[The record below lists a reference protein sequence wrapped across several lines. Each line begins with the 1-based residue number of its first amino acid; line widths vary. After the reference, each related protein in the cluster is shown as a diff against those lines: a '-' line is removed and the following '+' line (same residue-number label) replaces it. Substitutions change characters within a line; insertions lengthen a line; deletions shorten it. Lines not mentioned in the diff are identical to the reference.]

1 MYSENV
7 KNEIEDWIRKI
18 SKKNEPEIFSKK
30 PKISK
35 NKLKVE
41 YFDVGTNCRLYFG
54 QAKFPRKVQWLK
66 RLWPIQLKASNDE
79 ISKYIKS
86 KIYKKK

>member
-41 YFDVGTNCRLYFG
+41 YFDVGTN
-54 QAKFPRKVQWLK
+54 
-66 RLWPIQLKASNDE
+66 
-79 ISKYIKS
+79 
-86 KIYKKK
+86 